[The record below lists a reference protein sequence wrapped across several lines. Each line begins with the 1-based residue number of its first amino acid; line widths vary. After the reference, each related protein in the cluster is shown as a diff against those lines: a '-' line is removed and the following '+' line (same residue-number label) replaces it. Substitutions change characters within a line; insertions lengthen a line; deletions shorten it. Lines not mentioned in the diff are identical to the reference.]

1 MVDVTVLRPRRVTRL
16 AVVVIAVALV
26 CWVVAADRMR
36 GMDMGPGTGLGSL
49 PFFLGI
55 WVTMMAA
62 MMLPSALPMVQL
74 FDRIGRDRRGEGRAA
89 PRTAVFVASYLAV
102 WAAYGLVAF
111 AVYRGIAAAHW
122 RFIAWDRH
130 GPLVAG
136 AAVAGAGLYELT
148 RLKRACL
155 RHCRGPMHFILGGWR
170 PGNGGAFLMGVE
182 HGGYCVGCCFG
193 LMLILF
199 ALGAMSLTWMA
210 VVTIVIFAQK
220 VLPRA
225 AGLHV
230 PLAVALVGLG
240 IWIAVAP
247 DTVPGLTVPM
257 ATMG

>member
-1 MVDVTVLRPRRVTRL
+1 MVDAAIARPRRVTG
-16 AVVVIAVALV
+16 AGVVVIAVALA

-74 FDRIGRDRRGEGRAA
+74 FDRIGRDRRNAGKAA

-102 WAAYGLVAF
+102 WVAYGLAAF

-122 RFIAWDRH
+122 SFIAWDRD

-136 AAVAGAGLYELT
+136 AAVAAAGLYELT

-155 RHCRGPMHFILGGWR
+155 KHCRGPMHFILGGWR
-170 PGNGGAFLMGVE
+170 PGNRGAFIMGIE

-210 VVTIVIFAQK
+210 IVTIVIFAQK

-225 AGLHV
+225 AALHV
-230 PLAVALVGLG
+230 PLAAALVGLG
-240 IWIAVAP
+240 VWIALAP
-247 DTVPGLTVPM
+247 ESVPGLTAPM
-257 ATMG
+257 LIG

>member
-1 MVDVTVLRPRRVTRL
+1 MSTEAATVRPRRVTGTG
-16 AVVVIAVALV
+16 VVVLAVALV

-49 PFFLGI
+49 PFFLGV

-74 FDRIGRDRRGEGRAA
+74 FDRIGRDRRDAGKPA

-102 WAAYGLVAF
+102 WAAYGVAAF
-111 AVYRGIAAAHW
+111 AVYRGISAAHW
-122 RFIAWDRH
+122 RFLSWQHH
-130 GPLVAG
+130 GQIVAG
-136 AAVAGAGLYELT
+136 AAVAAAGLYELT

-170 PGNGGAFLMGVE
+170 PGNRGAFLMGLE

-199 ALGAMSLTWMA
+199 ALGAMSVTWMA
-210 VVTIVIFAQK
+210 IVAIVIFVQK

-225 AGLHV
+225 AALHV
-230 PLAVALVGLG
+230 PLAVALLGLG
-240 IWIAVAP
+240 VWIALAP
-247 DTVPGLTVPM
+247 GSVPGLEVPM
-257 ATMG
+257 TMG